1 MAYSIYL
8 IKLHSTMSKS
18 IVLLALLILIFTNC
32 SKNNFENKDTLFTK
46 LDPAITG
53 INFVNEVKNGP
64 EMNIFKYRNFYNG
77 GGVAIGDI
85 NNDGLADVYFTSNL
99 GTNKLYLNK
108 GNFKFQ
114 EISKTA
120 GIEGTKSWSTGVV
133 MVDING
139 DGLLDI
145 YVCNAGN
152 TKGDNQKNELFINNG
167 NLTFTEK
174 ANEYNLADT
183 GITTHAA
190 FFDYDKDGD
199 LDCYILN
206 NSFIPV
212 SSLNYSNKRNLR
224 DKDWDVADILKGGG
238 DKLLR
243 NDNGKFVDVSEA
255 AGIFGSLI
263 GFGLGVTIGDVNG
276 DLYPDIYISNDF
288 YERDYLYINNKN
300 GTFSEQIQNQTG
312 HISQASMGADMAD
325 INNDGLPDIFTTDM
339 LPEDDQRTKTTTSFD
354 NYDLFT
360 RKLNL
365 DFFNQ
370 YMQNTLQL
378 NNGDN
383 QFLEIAS
390 YAGVAKTDWSWGA
403 LLFDMDNDG
412 YKDIY
417 VCNGIYHDLTNQ
429 DFVDFFANELMQK
442 MVITGKKEEMEN
454 IINKMPSTPIPNYAF
469 KNNKNLTFTNEAE
482 NWGLSAPSFSNGSAY
497 GDLDNDG
504 DLDLVVNNVNMEAF
518 VYQNNSQKNKENHF
532 VKVKL
537 RGEKQNKFAIGSVVE
552 LFSGKEILRQ
562 ELMPSRGFQSSVDY
576 VLTFG
581 IGNKKIDSL
590 QVIWPNE
597 KFQIIKKVAN
607 NTTLTLNIADAKST
621 YIPISKKV
629 KPFFSEQPNALISH
643 KENDYIDFDYEG
655 LISKM
660 LSQEGPSLAVA
671 DINGDGNDDVY
682 IGGAKG
688 TAGKIFINTAND
700 NFKITAQPALESDA
714 SFEDTAASF
723 LDVDND
729 GDQDLLV
736 GSGGNEKAD
745 QANYK
750 NRLYLNNGKGDFT
763 KSTSIIPTTN
773 NNVSVIASCD
783 FDNDGDMDVFIGSR
797 SVPGVYGIDPKHLLL
812 ENDGKGNFTN
822 VTDKKAFKLN
832 GVGMITDAV
841 WEDIDGDN
849 KKDLIIVG
857 DWMAP
862 VIFKNTGRRLAEF
875 KNNLMEQK
883 GFWNTVSCVDLNND
897 GKKDLILG
905 NKGTNTTYKCT
916 KENPMKM
923 LVNDFDDNG
932 TIEQITTRTIDGK
945 DMPLHMKG
953 ELAKQI
959 PSIKKKNLSY
969 EDYSKKSVQ
978 EIFSKEVIS
987 NSIIKIAYV
996 QESMIAINKGN
1007 GKFEIKVLPK
1017 EVQFSCV
1024 NAICTLDVN
1033 KDGILDILLGGNQ
1046 YEFKPQFARLD
1057 ANYGSVLLG
1066 NKNGTFSWT
1075 PYKESGFFMRGE
1087 VKHLKTIKSKN
1098 NSTVIIAVI
1107 NDNKPKIFK
1116 RND

>member
-1 MAYSIYL
+1 MHKNIAIIL
-8 IKLHSTMSKS
+8 LSTFLFSS
-18 IVLLALLILIFTNC
+18 C
-32 SKNNFENKDTLFTK
+32 SNENKDKLYTK
-46 LDPAITG
+46 LESSDTG
-53 INFVNEVKNGP
+53 IDFVNEVKNGE

-85 NNDGLADVYFTSNL
+85 NNDGLSDVFFTSNL

-108 GNFKFQ
+108 GNFKF
-114 EISKTA
+114 EDISKKA
-120 GIEGTKSWSTGVV
+120 GIEGLKSWSTGVV

-139 DGLLDI
+139 DGFLDI

-152 TKGDNQKNELFINNG
+152 SKGVEQENELFINNKNG
-167 NLTFTEK
+167 TFTEK
-174 ANEYNLADT
+174 AKEYNLANT

-212 SSLNYSNKRNLR
+212 SSLNYSNKRELR

-238 DKLLR
+238 DILFR
-243 NDNGKFVDVSEA
+243 NDNGKFKDVSEE
-255 AGIFGSLI
+255 AGIYGSLI
-263 GFGLGVTIGDVNG
+263 GFGLGVTVGDVNG

-300 GTFSEQIQNQTG
+300 GTFTEQIQSYTT
-312 HISQASMGADMAD
+312 HISQSSMGADMAD
-325 INNDGLPDIFTTDM
+325 INNDGFPDIFTTDM
-339 LPEDDQRTKTTTSFD
+339 LPESDIRTKTTTSFD

-370 YMQNTLQL
+370 YMQNTLQV
-378 NNGDN
+378 NSGTGHFN
-383 QFLEIAS
+383 EIAY
-390 YAGVAKTDWSWGA
+390 YAGVGKTDWSWGA

-429 DFVDFFANELMQK
+429 DFVDFFANDVMQK
-442 MVITGKKEEMEN
+442 MAITGKKDDMEN

-469 KNNKNLTFTNEAE
+469 KNNKDLTFSNQAE
-482 NWGLSAPSFSNGSAY
+482 NWGLGTPSFSNGAAY

-504 DLDLVVNNVNMEAF
+504 DLDLIVNNVNMPAF
-518 VYQNNSQKNKENHF
+518 VYQNNAEKNKENHF
-532 VKVKL
+532 VKIKL
-537 RGEKQNKFAIGSVVE
+537 KGEKLNKFGIGSVVQ
-552 LFSGKEILRQ
+552 LYSRKEIIRQ
-562 ELMPSRGFQSSVDY
+562 ELIPSRGFQSSIEY
-576 VLTFG
+576 TMTFG
-581 IGNKKIDSL
+581 IGSKKIDSL
-590 QVIWPNE
+590 QVIWPND
-597 KFQIIKKVAN
+597 KFQTIKKVTN
-607 NTTLTLNIADAKST
+607 NTTITLNCADAKAT
-621 YIPISKKV
+621 YIPKIKNE
-629 KPFFSEQPNALISH
+629 KPLFLEQPNNLATH

-671 DINGDGNDDVY
+671 DINGDGNDDVF

-688 TAGKIFINTAND
+688 TSAKIYLNNGKD
-700 NFKITAQPALESDA
+700 NFTTSNQPALESD
-714 SFEDTAASF
+714 SKFEDTAANF
-723 LDVDND
+723 FDAD
-729 GDQDLLV
+729 GDGDLDLLV

-745 QANYK
+745 KANYT
-750 NRLYLNNGKGDFT
+750 NRLYLNSGKGIFT
-763 KSTSIIPTTN
+763 KSSSIIPTTN
-773 NNVSVIASCD
+773 NNVAVIATND
-783 FDNDGDMDVFIGSR
+783 FDNDGDTDVFIGSR
-797 SVPGVYGIDPKHLLL
+797 SVSGVYGIDPKHLLL

-832 GVGMITDAV
+832 EIGMITDAI

-862 VIFKNTGRRLAEF
+862 VIFKNTGRRLAEY
-875 KNNLMEQK
+875 KNNLTEEK
-883 GFWNTVSCVDLNND
+883 GFWNTVSCADLNND
-897 GKKDLILG
+897 GKKDLIFG
-905 NKGTNTTYKCT
+905 NKGTNTAYKCT
-916 KENPMKM
+916 KDSPMKM
-923 LVNDFDDNG
+923 FVNDFDNNG
-932 TIEQITTRTIDGK
+932 TIEQISSRTIDGK
-945 DMPLHMKG
+945 DMPIHMKG

-969 EDYSKKSVQ
+969 EEYAKKSVQ
-978 EIFSKEVIS
+978 EIFTPEVVS
-987 NSIIKIAYV
+987 NSIIKTAYV
-996 QESMIAINKGN
+996 QESIIAINKGN
-1007 GKFEIKVLPK
+1007 GQFQVKVLPK
-1017 EVQFSCV
+1017 EVQFSSV
-1024 NAICTLDVN
+1024 NAICTMDIN
-1033 KDGILDILLGGNQ
+1033 KDGILDLILGGNQ
-1046 YEFKPQFARLD
+1046 YEFKPQFSRLD

-1066 NKNGTFSWT
+1066 NKNGTYTWM
-1075 PYKESGFFMRGE
+1075 PNDKSGIFIKGE
-1087 VKHLKTIKSKN
+1087 VKGIKSIKN
-1098 NSTVIIAVI
+1098 KSNSTTIIAVV

>member
-1 MAYSIYL
+1 
-8 IKLHSTMSKS
+8 MSKS

-32 SKNNFENKDTLFTK
+32 SKNNSENKDTLFTK

-688 TAGKIFINTAND
+688 TAGKIFINTANE

-750 NRLYLNNGKGDFT
+750 NRLYLNNGKGGFT

-978 EIFSKEVIS
+978 EIFSNEVIS

>member
-1 MAYSIYL
+1 
-8 IKLHSTMSKS
+8 MSKS

-32 SKNNFENKDTLFTK
+32 SKNNSENKDALFTK